1 MEAKPHKRIAVEFAK
16 NRQDVIEF
24 TTIEGEEVIAT
35 HEINLSSI
43 LDDSDDYRALVF
55 AQILV
60 QQSVA
65 EQVAR
70 LAGSMARLAQAIQ
83 TTAAS
88 RPQPSSEDLVK
99 MVGDQ
104 MQAIMKTM
112 GMSPPDTPPQ

>member
-24 TTIEGEEVIAT
+24 TTFEGEEVIAT

-43 LDDSDDYRALVF
+43 LDDGDDYRALVF

-83 TTAAS
+83 TTAS

-112 GMSPPDTPPQ
+112 GMAPPDTPPQ